1 MNDEFEARIAELQQ
15 RSKAVKQHEAAE
27 LDRQKTALAE
37 HANGIR
43 TMLEGEFIDRVL
55 EFSNA
60 GKLAAEAV
68 QAAVEIDQRHQAL
81 GEHIAANEVLLRR
94 QARWAW
100 FALGGACLA
109 AVVIIA
115 LAIWGGARLIS
126 RAGLEADAIRVA
138 NAGELA
144 AAREDGQRAIAALH
158 EELAV
163 QQGEI
168 ERRIEVAGA
177 ELSGLVG
184 ERDRLVAELE
194 HFADL
199 RDRLGIQLFETR
211 SRITIVVPEG
221 QEIRPWRSAGLSD
234 LASYNGRMFRVMARE

>member
-43 TMLEGEFIDRVL
+43 TMIEGEFIDRVL

-68 QAAVEIDQRHQAL
+68 QVAVEIDQRHQAL
-81 GEHIAANEVLLRR
+81 GEHIAANGVLLRR
-94 QARWAW
+94 KARWAW

-115 LAIWGGARLIS
+115 LAIWGGTRLIS

-138 NAGELA
+138 NASELERARQEGQHAIAVLHDELA
-144 AAREDGQRAIAALH
+144 GQRQ
-158 EELAV
+158 EV
-163 QQGEI
+163 
-168 ERRIEVAGA
+168 ERRIEEAGS
-177 ELSGLVG
+177 ELSDLTG

-199 RDRLGIQLFETR
+199 RDRLGIQLIETR

-221 QEIRPWRSAGLSD
+221 QEIRPWRAAGLSD
-234 LASYNGRMFRVMARE
+234 LASYNGRMFRIMARE